1 MENVACNVIYVD
13 RSVSQDR
20 DVRAGQ
26 QNSDREGVPWESSRI
41 AENVGQL
48 LDVFDSVHL
57 CSTGGACL
65 AQWLNLHESSAM
77 DLKPTVFILDTP
89 YQDLDTE
96 PLRLRAPSPLP
107 LVDDEGDHREDELY
121 GLALLR
127 RIISESYVR
136 NASKLVVTIP
146 IIAYPSPGQLGEN
159 SASEGRASSAEDR
172 RAANKRMLRKCLDL
186 GATDV
191 MANPINA
198 KCVTNLEVHAYRA
211 HLDAARDQKAL
222 IELRRGR
229 KRSWVGIS
237 EEKPFAYLREA
248 MVSKLMGW
256 ICRIG
261 SETEDVL
268 GSVKLSISVEKQA
281 EVTSA
286 VGQWHFCAHSF
297 TDDEL
302 VVAALAMFNHALSI
316 PELEPWRIPTDQL
329 HRFLLAC
336 RAAYNTFVP
345 YHNFRHVVDVLQA
358 TFHFLVRIGSLP
370 PYRSANGVLSG
381 DPKSP
386 MAKLLLPFEALTL
399 LITAIGHDVGHP
411 GVNNG
416 FLVTLNAPLAQLYN
430 DRSVLESFHCAAYSQ
445 ILRRYWP
452 SVFCDSKMRSL
463 MISSILAT
471 DMGLHFDYMRK
482 MGQLQDRL
490 RADGRTED
498 WEECAKNEQKALTCA
513 LLIKCADISNVTRRH
528 DTARQWMRILAD
540 EFSRQAT
547 MENELAIKTSLM
559 SEPKKDVISLSTA
572 QLKFMTLFALP
583 LFQGVADILPAM
595 QYCVDELLLNKD
607 QFEKWLREEQER
619 QPIAEPVSGLD
630 DIAVLPNT
638 IASTTSPDPPTET
651 HPARGCVPKVVEPQ
665 ILDAATVEENDLF
678 QMPHPS
684 LKRPTD
690 GGMVN
695 GIVTS
700 FPSEPEFSRGEQF
713 SSERSHHHGHSR
725 QKYSETTESS
735 SAPASGDWGSH
746 STSATTGRMPLSPST
761 QGTSIVSR
769 DSFDRPH
776 SYSTSVPVPSVVS
789 PDESTTTVPDY
800 TTTATTTT
808 TTTTPTATTK
818 SRPETRVDSYP
829 SPLALDD
836 EQHDTARN
844 GHHQCAS
851 CAAAKKNGA
860 TLEPVDPAGRQLK
873 KKPSRFRIN
882 GLQSLF
888 RKHKSS
894 SPPMQAADT
903 AG

>member
-1 MENVACNVIYVD
+1 MMETVPCNVIYVD
-13 RSVSQDR
+13 RSVSRDR
-20 DVRAGQ
+20 HVRAGE
-26 QNSDREGVPWESSRI
+26 QNSDRGAIPWESPHV
-41 AENVGQL
+41 AENISRL
-48 LDVFDSVHL
+48 LHVFGEVHL
-57 CSTGGACL
+57 SSTGGACL
-65 AQWLNLHESSAM
+65 TQWLSLLETPVVAH
-77 DLKPTVFILDTP
+77 KPTLFILDTP
-89 YQDLDTE
+89 YQDHFPE
-96 PLRLRAPSPLP
+96 RSRSRSPSPLSP
-107 LVDDEGDHREDELY
+107 GADDTEDQEELY

-127 RIISESYVR
+127 RILSESYVR
-136 NASKLVVTIP
+136 NASKLVVMIP
-146 IIAYPSPGQLGEN
+146 IIASPFGDHTTDHDGLGE
-159 SASEGRASSAEDR
+159 ARGQDAADAEAATR
-172 RAANKRMLRKCLDL
+172 VANKQMLKKCLDM

-191 MANPINA
+191 MTSPINA
-198 KCVTNLEVHAYRA
+198 KCVSNLEVHAYRA
-211 HLDAARDQKAL
+211 HLDAARDQKVL
-222 IELRRGR
+222 TELRRGR

-237 EEKPFAYLREA
+237 DEKPFAYLREA

-261 SETEDVL
+261 SESDDIL
-268 GSVKLSISVEKQA
+268 GSVKLSISAEKQA
-281 EVTSA
+281 EVTAA
-286 VGQWHFCAHSF
+286 VGEWHFCAHDF

-302 VVAALAMFNHALSI
+302 IVAALVMFKHALSM

-336 RAAYNTFVP
+336 RSAYNTFVP

-370 PYRSANGVLSG
+370 PYRFANGSLSEAH
-381 DPKSP
+381 PKSP
-386 MAKLLLPFEALTL
+386 IAKLLQPFEALTL

-452 SVFCDSKMRSL
+452 SAFCDSKMRNL

-482 MGQLQDRL
+482 MGDLQEKL
-490 RADGRTED
+490 RASNSTDD
-498 WEECAKNEQKALTCA
+498 WPECTKNEQKALTCA

-528 DTARQWMRILAD
+528 DTALQWMYILSD

-559 SEPKKDVISLSTA
+559 SEPKKDILSLGTA

-595 QYCVDELLLNKD
+595 QYCVDELNLNKVLFD
-607 QFEKWLREEQER
+607 KCLLEEKER
-619 QPIAEPVSGLD
+619 QSLIGPVPRAAGSELSSS
-630 DIAVLPNT
+630 T
-638 IASTTSPDPPTET
+638 ITFTTSPDPATEK
-651 HPARGCVPKVVEPQ
+651 HPAEGATGLVPKVAAEPPTIDPAVGQ
-665 ILDAATVEENDLF
+665 QADTF
-678 QMPHPS
+678 QRPCPS
-684 LKRPTD
+684 PKRPAD
-690 GGMVN
+690 GRMVN
-695 GIVTS
+695 GIVTN
-700 FPSEPEFSRGEQF
+700 FTSEADFGHNEQF
-713 SSERSHHHGHSR
+713 NGDASHHHQGHTR
-725 QKYSETTESS
+725 QRCSETTEGS
-735 SAPASGDWGSH
+735 SAPNSGDWASQA
-746 STSATTGRMPLSPST
+746 TSATTGRMPLSPST

-769 DSFDRPH
+769 DSFERPR
-776 SYSTSVPVPSVVS
+776 SYGTSLPVPSLAP
-789 PDESTTTVPDY
+789 PDGSTTTVPESVS
-800 TTTATTTT
+800 TTRSHTG
-808 TTTTPTATTK
+808 TK
-818 SRPETRVDSYP
+818 ADSYP
-829 SPLALDD
+829 PPLVLDG
-836 EQHDTARN
+836 EHDVLRN
-844 GHHQCAS
+844 GHHHFTNGAG
-851 CAAAKKNGA
+851 AKKNGA
-860 TLEPVDPAGRQLK
+860 GLEPVEPTSRQLK